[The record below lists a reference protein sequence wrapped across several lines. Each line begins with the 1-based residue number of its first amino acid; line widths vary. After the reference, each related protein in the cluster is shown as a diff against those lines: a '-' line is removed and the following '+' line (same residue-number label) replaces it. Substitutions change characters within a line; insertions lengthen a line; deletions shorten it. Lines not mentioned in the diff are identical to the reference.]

1 MTTFVFAGDSVTD
14 CGRTFHGPDV
24 AAGHL
29 GDGWVRIVAAL
40 LGHRR
45 PGRDRFLNAGVA
57 GDLVV
62 DLARRWERDVAAHD
76 PEVLTVLIGVN
87 DTWWDPPTATT
98 DLEAAYRS
106 LLDRVPSSVD
116 TLVLADPFAVPVG
129 DGKALVDALTPT
141 VEVVSRLAEE
151 RGAVHLPLAAL
162 FAEACERT
170 RPGWWAPDGI
180 HPSAAG
186 HGLIAD
192 GWLGAVAPDFP

>member
-1 MTTFVFAGDSVTD
+1 VTTLLFAGDSVTD

-45 PGRDRFLNAGVA
+45 PGRDRVLNAGVA
-57 GDLVV
+57 GDRVA
-62 DLARRWERDVAAHD
+62 DLADRWERDVAAHE

-87 DTWWDPPTATT
+87 DAWWDPPTVAA
-98 DLEAAYRS
+98 DLETTYRS
-106 LLDRVPSSVD
+106 LLDRVPASVE
-116 TLVLADPFAVPVG
+116 TLVLAEPFAVPVG
-129 DGKALVDALTPT
+129 DGAALVDGLAPT
-141 VEVVSRLAEE
+141 VELVRTLATE

-162 FAEACERT
+162 FADACERA

-186 HGLIAD
+186 HGLIAE
-192 GWLGAVAPDFP
+192 GWLDTVVPES